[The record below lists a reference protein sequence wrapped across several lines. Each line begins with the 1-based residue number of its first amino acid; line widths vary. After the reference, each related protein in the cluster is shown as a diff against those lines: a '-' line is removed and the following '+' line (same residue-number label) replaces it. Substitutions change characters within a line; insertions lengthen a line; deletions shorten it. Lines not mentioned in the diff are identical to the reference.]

1 MIGYG
6 MAKAAVLQ
14 LTKSLMSEGSGMPQG
29 AKVVCLLPTTL
40 DTEAN
45 RNAMPKADFSSWT
58 PLHAVADKIVDWST
72 GNCESGLYE
81 VETKQGQTAFNL
93 RK

>member
-29 AKVVCLLPTTL
+29 AKVVCLLP
-40 DTEAN
+40 
-45 RNAMPKADFSSWT
+45 
-58 PLHAVADKIVDWST
+58 
-72 GNCESGLYE
+72 
-81 VETKQGQTAFNL
+81 
-93 RK
+93 